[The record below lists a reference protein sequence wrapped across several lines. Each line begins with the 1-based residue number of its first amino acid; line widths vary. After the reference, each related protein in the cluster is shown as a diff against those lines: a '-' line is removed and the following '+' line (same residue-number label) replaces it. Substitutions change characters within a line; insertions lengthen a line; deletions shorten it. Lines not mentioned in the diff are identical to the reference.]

1 MPLALLPLVCVFFSH
16 CTVHFLPLEGI
27 LAVAQVPSRNGYLRA
42 PGAQVPAAFV
52 KQRPSQNLLVGW
64 LVQASKPNALSITC
78 SHCTWPSCLYL
89 PGCSFWQ
96 EALQHPSKPRRYGH
110 RERLLLIAG
119 SCCLPYCLLPRCQL
133 PKCGLLHCLAAIV
146 SRPLPL
152 HPNPTAP
159 HLLSAEL
166 TAVVPPVL

>member
-1 MPLALLPLVCVFFSH
+1 MCIFFSLNRPFSSTGRH
-16 CTVHFLPLEGI
+16 TRSC
-27 LAVAQVPSRNGYLRA
+27 
-42 PGAQVPAAFV
+42 PGALQKWVPQGAWGTGTCSICKTKAKSKLV
-52 KQRPSQNLLVGW
+52 GWSVGW

-152 HPNPTAP
+152 HPNRTAP